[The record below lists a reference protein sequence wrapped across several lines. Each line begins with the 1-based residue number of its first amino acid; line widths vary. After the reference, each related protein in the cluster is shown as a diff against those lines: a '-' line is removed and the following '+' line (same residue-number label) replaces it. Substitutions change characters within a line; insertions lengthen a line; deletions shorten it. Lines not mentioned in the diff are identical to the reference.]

1 MSLQDSTS
9 HAIDDIEAAADCAP
23 RFDVAAAVNRLPW
36 AWLAQ
41 ALASL
46 GPLVC
51 LHRRSDQRQLAIDAG
66 PLLAGLRLQVL
77 AEIDSSGPREAL
89 RFVDAHGVAVCQ
101 LCLLP
106 DSDFLAWERLLAL
119 LQQRRQLSVAAIQL
133 CQPPWLT
140 RWRWRARAGRF
151 VGTPDLRLALHAGAS
166 ISACGERSINDWC
179 QRCQCGPCAG

>member
-1 MSLQDSTS
+1 MSLHDSTS
-9 HAIDDIEAAADCAP
+9 HVIDDIEAAADCAS
-23 RFDVAAAVNRLPW
+23 RFDAAATVNRLPW

-41 ALASL
+41 ALAAL

-51 LHRRSDQRQLAIDAG
+51 LHRRFDQRQLAIDAA
-66 PLLAGLRLQVL
+66 PLLAGLRLQVQ

-119 LQQRRQLSVAAIQL
+119 LQQRRQLSVAQAPL
-133 CQPPWLT
+133 CQPPWLI

-151 VGTPDLRLALHAGAS
+151 VATSDLRLALHGSAS
-166 ISACGERSINDWC
+166 ISACGERSIHDWC